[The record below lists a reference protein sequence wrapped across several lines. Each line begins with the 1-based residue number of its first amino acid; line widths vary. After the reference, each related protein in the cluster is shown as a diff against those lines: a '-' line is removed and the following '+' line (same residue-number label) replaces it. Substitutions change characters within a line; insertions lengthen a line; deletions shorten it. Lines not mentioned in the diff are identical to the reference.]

1 MAAPRRRI
9 AIVGYGSGG
18 QAAALA
24 LARSGH
30 EVEVF
35 ERVREPGPVGAGFLL
50 QPTGLQA
57 LWKLDLLRPV
67 LAHGAPVAP

>member
-1 MAAPRRRI
+1 MQV

-24 LARSGH
+24 LAQRGH
-30 EVEVF
+30 RVQVF
-35 ERVREPGPVGAGFLL
+35 ERVPNPSPVGAGFLL

-57 LWKLDLLRPV
+57 LWQLGLLKDV
-67 LAHGAPVAP
+67 CALGARVDRL